1 MNLSSS
7 LRRVSR
13 NLRALFVLAF
23 FVTLPWVVVGAGLL
37 IACYR
42 RPDMTKPLWEFGQMM
57 LIFASCNFAIYVGL
71 FTQARRLLNLLKA
84 YNRASQ
90 GASPIIRSGQSE
102 TDPAARSA

>member
-42 RPDMTKPLWEFGQMM
+42 RPDMTKPLWEYGQTM

-71 FTQARRLLNLLKA
+71 LTQVSRLKRLLKGCIGATGGTPLVVSS
-84 YNRASQ
+84 SQ
-90 GASPIIRSGQSE
+90 GQAGPPRH
-102 TDPAARSA
+102 SA